1 MGVPAIVGLCLAGIC
16 LILLVIALVQ
26 LNALRGA
33 LSETDQRVRQLKRA
47 AEDGSRIDR
56 TNPVLGNLL
65 EQMKRL
71 DDAVAALR
79 PKHSST
85 GAPFAATPVPS
96 PSTQSVERTA
106 NAARPTDE
114 IDSGRRGP
122 ASLDFDPFPEER
134 SSSRRTAPETPPEPV
149 AKPWVASPSQP
160 ISGQT
165 AVSERDGEILAEYRK
180 LIAQPRKAEINRW
193 MDDHQGES
201 CEATEDDGFRSLDR
215 EAGGLLV
222 LLPLGGDRAMVLPA
236 GRLVVDFAT
245 NFANS
250 LSLRSVTRQT
260 FELVEDGSGVLRLAE
275 PAYAERR
282 EGVWRLTAPGRLSGL
297 NPG

>member
-16 LILLVIALVQ
+16 LILLVVVLVQ

-47 AEDGSRIDR
+47 AEDGGRVER

-65 EQMKRL
+65 EQMRRL

-79 PKHSST
+79 PRHSSSA
-85 GAPFAATPVPS
+85 APTAATPVAP
-96 PSTQSVERTA
+96 PLPQSVERTL
-106 NAARPTDE
+106 NAARPTGE

-122 ASLDFDPFPEER
+122 ASPEFDPFPEER
-134 SSSRRTAPETPPEPV
+134 GSSRRTAPEPASEPA
-149 AKPWVASPSQP
+149 AKPWVASSSQP
-160 ISGQT
+160 MSAQT
-165 AVSERDGEILAEYRK
+165 AVSEHDAEVLAEYRK

-201 CEATEDDGFRSLDR
+201 CEATEDDAFRSLDR

-222 LLPLGGDRAMVLPA
+222 LLPLGGERAMVLPA

-282 EGVWRLTAPGRLSGL
+282 EGVWRLMVPGRLSGL